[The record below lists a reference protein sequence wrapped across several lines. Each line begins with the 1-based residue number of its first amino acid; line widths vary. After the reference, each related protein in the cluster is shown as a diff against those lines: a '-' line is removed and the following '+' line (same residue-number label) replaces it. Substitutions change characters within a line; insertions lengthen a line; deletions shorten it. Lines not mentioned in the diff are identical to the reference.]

1 MRPSGRSASHTEP
14 CPPLASTLSQALLI
28 DVEVYDAADVQVY
41 LHVKIGIFSP
51 TRTNLLS
58 WNNGATTITVQ

>member
-14 CPPLASTLSQALLI
+14 WPPLVSTLSQALLI

-41 LHVKIGIFSP
+41 QSYLDAEPFVAG
-51 TRTNLLS
+51 
-58 WNNGATTITVQ
+58 VQR